1 MTSEQINELIRLV
14 QEQAKII
21 ARQAKTIEEQA
32 QSIEYLR
39 RKLFGKQSEQID
51 SNQLSLLD
59 EDDGVFTE
67 PEQTG
72 EENQTD
78 QVHPTKKRKRTRKE
92 VLNRNLPVK
101 ITFVDV
107 ENKQCPHGH
116 RLISVGKR
124 LVREQLYFQPAKL
137 FREEI
142 YAYTYKCVDC
152 EGLDGL
158 AHLIQA
164 QVPSP
169 VIPHS
174 LGSATVIA
182 EIVHQKFEQG
192 VPLYRQIKDWQRLGA
207 DLTETT
213 LANWMIRSGELMTP
227 LYELIREALMAQ
239 HCLQGDETPIQ
250 VLREPGKKASAK
262 SYMWVAR
269 SVRKSPIK
277 AVLYAY
283 GDTRSGNFAR
293 NLYRGFNGSFQCD
306 GYAGYNSL
314 GNSVTRIGC
323 FAHVRRKFYDAANIK
338 GKVQISR
345 PLKLL
350 DKMFALE
357 REWQH
362 LSPRSRKRRRRGQL
376 RGLLNKFWRWIDQAD
391 ELPKSQL
398 GKAITYAQNQR
409 ATLNK
414 IIEHGEFDFSN
425 NAAERSMK
433 SLVIGRKNWLF
444 STSPAGA
451 EATAIWMTLIESAKA
466 SGINPRDYILY
477 LLENIPQ
484 LPEFAKK
491 SELAVYLPWNF
502 TQRPIG
508 RDELHVKVA

>member
-1 MTSEQINELIRLV
+1 MTPKQIDELLQQV
-14 QEQAKII
+14 QKQTEII
-21 ARQAKTIEEQA
+21 AQQTKMIEEQT
-32 QSIEYLR
+32 QTIEYLK
-39 RKLFGKQSEQID
+39 RKLFGSQSEKID

-78 QVHPTKKRKRTRKE
+78 QVQSTKKSKRTRQE
-92 VLNRNLPVK
+92 VLNRDLPVK

-107 ENKQCPHGH
+107 ENKLCPYGH
-116 RLISVGKR
+116 SLVLVGEKF
-124 LVREQLYFQPAKL
+124 VREQLYFQPAKL
-137 FREEI
+137 YREEI
-142 YAYTYKCVDC
+142 HAHTYKCVDC
-152 EGLDGL
+152 ESIDGL

-164 QVPSP
+164 QVSNP

-174 LGSATVIA
+174 LGSASVIA
-182 EIVHQKFEQG
+182 EIIHQKYEQG
-192 VPLYRQIKDWQRLGA
+192 VPLYRQIKDWQRLGVN
-207 DLTETT
+207 LSETT
-213 LANWMIRSGELMTP
+213 LANWMIKSGKLMRP
-227 LYELIREALMAQ
+227 LYELIRKTLMAQ
-239 HCLQGDETPIQ
+239 SCLQGDETPIQ
-250 VLREPGKKASAK
+250 VLREPGKKASSK

-269 SVRKSPIK
+269 SVRKSPIQ

-283 GDTRSGNFAR
+283 GSTRSGTFAQD
-293 NLYRGFNGSFQCD
+293 LYRGFRGTFQCD
-306 GYAGYNSL
+306 GYSGYNSL
-314 GNSVTRIGC
+314 GDSVARIGC
-323 FAHVRRKFYDAANIK
+323 FAHVRRKFYDAANVK
-338 GKVQISR
+338 GRIQMSR

-362 LSPRSRKRRRRGQL
+362 FSPRSRKRRRRGKL

-425 NAAERSMK
+425 NAAERNMK

-451 EATAIWMTLIESAKA
+451 KATAIWMTLIESAKTN
-466 SGINPRDYILY
+466 GVNPRDYILY

-484 LPEFAKK
+484 LPAFAKE
-491 SELAVYLPWNF
+491 SELVAYLPWNF
-502 TQRPIG
+502 TQRPAG
-508 RDELHVKVA
+508 RYELNTIAA